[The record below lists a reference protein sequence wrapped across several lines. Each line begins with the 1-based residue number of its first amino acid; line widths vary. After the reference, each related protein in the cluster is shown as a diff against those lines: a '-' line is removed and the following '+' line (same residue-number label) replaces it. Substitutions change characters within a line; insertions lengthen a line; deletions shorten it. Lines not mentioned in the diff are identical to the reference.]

1 MALSVY
7 LLPDNDISIPYRRGM
22 ILQELIQKYEF
33 DVIVPDLLSIDEPVQ
48 DNPYAFKEAFNE
60 PRRMAPEDADG
71 KQIIVTI
78 TNNAKVIRGAIY
90 EMAGEGIAIHTE
102 TTINTQISCGS
113 SIALVPTEKR
123 MSCVGRSFRKNW
135 VRKAIS
141 RLDRG

>member
-1 MALSVY
+1 
-7 LLPDNDISIPYRRGM
+7 
-22 ILQELIQKYEF
+22 
-33 DVIVPDLLSIDEPVQ
+33 
-48 DNPYAFKEAFNE
+48 
-60 PRRMAPEDADG
+60 MAPEDADG

-78 TNNAKVIRGAIY
+78 AKKSKGHRDAIY
-90 EMAGEGIAIHTE
+90 ESAEDGIAIYAE

-141 RLDRG
+141 GLDRG